1 MQNLLKDP
9 RQHHVDEETVGPL
22 DLDKVA
28 RVTAGTV
35 HGVGTEG
42 EWDPWRGAG
51 GKPGEPAGSSEA
63 ALFKVG
69 DERGD
74 SIQGE
79 RPGPG
84 LSHCGGRE
92 APGCRAAGS
101 QLPSCGA
108 SSLQGA
114 GTCIREFV

>member
-9 RQHHVDEETVGPL
+9 RQHHVDEETLGPL
-22 DLDKVA
+22 DLDEVA

-35 HGVGTEG
+35 HSVGTAG

-63 ALFKVG
+63 ALFKVS

-84 LSHCGGRE
+84 LSHWWKGSTRLQSSGKPAPELQCILSAGGRGLY
-92 APGCRAAGS
+92 P
-101 QLPSCGA
+101 
-108 SSLQGA
+108 
-114 GTCIREFV
+114 